1 MIPIEI
7 INKILIYVAE
17 LNDDMIVTQ
26 YHQITNKV
34 YYKINFSSGLLFNI
48 KSNLIM
54 KQIYPMYLFNYK
66 NKSNIE
72 LYKCGI
78 AHYKKQLLLKKNL

>member
-54 KQIYPMYLFNYK
+54 KQIYPIYLFNDK

-72 LYKCGI
+72 LYKFGI
-78 AHYKKQLLLKKNL
+78 QHYKKQLLLKNL